1 MKNMNKATNEYFDF
15 LANTLSFAN
24 YFIAGNGNTAE
35 AEKNPEENTEKFLDM
50 LAGSRTNLA
59 A

>member
-1 MKNMNKATNEYFDF
+1 MKNMNKAANEYFDF

-24 YFIAGNGNTAE
+24 YFIDRNESIAE
-35 AEKNPEENTEKFLDM
+35 AEKNPEENTEKFLEM
-50 LAGSRTNLA
+50 LAGSRVSLA